1 MPYGCFI
8 EFPHQLSGLAPTKYL
23 TDEFVSGPA
32 GLYQEMQTVWCKVM
46 QVDETNGKLLLSL
59 RPSDLKLSLSFE
71 EDGVAN
77 KLLVVLNDILQEREA
92 ILKDLAKSSGSVGM
106 SLTSLAKA
114 FSPGSTV
121 TGHVTSVGDHVTIDL
136 GNGVIGR
143 ANPRS
148 SSGEFYLQLLVLRLL
163 YSMRGGRG
171 LVHLGM

>member
-32 GLYQEMQTVWCKVM
+32 GLYQEMQTVWSKVM
-46 QVDETNGKLLLSL
+46 QVDEVNGKLLLSL
-59 RPSDLKLSLSFE
+59 RPSDLKLSLSSE
-71 EDGVAN
+71 EDGVAS
-77 KLLVVLNDILQEREA
+77 KLLTMLSDFLQERET
-92 ILKDLAKSSGSVGM
+92 ILRDLAKSSGSVGM
-106 SLTSLAKA
+106 SLSSLAKA

-143 ANPRS
+143 ASPQS
-148 SSGEFYLQLLVLRLL
+148 ASGGFNLQLPNSTCSVALI
-163 YSMRGGRG
+163 
-171 LVHLGM
+171 